1 MESFTD
7 RVAVVTGAGRGI
19 GAAIAARFA
28 AGGAAVAVLDL
39 DPDTAEASSKAI
51 ASAGGRALALGVDI
65 ADEDAVEAAVA
76 RVAEEF
82 GRIDILVNN
91 AGVTRDNM
99 LFKMS
104 AADWDTVLG
113 VHLRGNFLMSR
124 AVQKHMVERR
134 YGRIVSLSSRS
145 ALGNRG
151 QANYSAAKAG
161 VIGLTATL
169 AIELGPFGITV
180 NAVAP
185 GYIDTDMTRATAR
198 RMGADPEEFAAAAA
212 AEIPARRVGKPED
225 VAAVVTFLASE
236 DAGYVNGQTVH
247 VNGGQR

>member
-28 AGGAAVAVLDL
+28 AGGATVAVLDL
-39 DPDTAEASSKAI
+39 DPDTAEASSKTI
-51 ASAGGRALALGVDI
+51 SSAGGRALALGVDVG
-65 ADEDAVEAAVA
+65 DEDAVEAAVA

-185 GYIDTDMTRATAR
+185 GFIDTDMTRATAR

>member
-28 AGGAAVAVLDL
+28 AGGATVAVLDL
-39 DPDTAEASSKAI
+39 DPDTAEASSKTI
-51 ASAGGRALALGVDI
+51 ASAGGRALALGVDV

-185 GYIDTDMTRATAR
+185 GFIDTDMTRATAR
-198 RMGADPEEFAAAAA
+198 RMGADPEEFAAAGGAA
-212 AEIPARRVGKPED
+212 VPARRGGE
-225 VAAVVTFLASE
+225 AAHGA
-236 DAGYVNGQTVH
+236 AGGRDP
-247 VNGGQR
+247 GAPGR

>member
-7 RVAVVTGAGRGI
+7 RVAVVTGGGRGI
-19 GAAIAARFA
+19 GAAIAGRFA
-28 AGGAAVAVLDL
+28 AGGATVAILDL
-39 DPDTAEASSKAI
+39 DPETAATSSQAITAS
-51 ASAGGRALALGVDI
+51 GGRALAVGLDV
-65 ADEDAVEAAVA
+65 ADEDAVEAAVTRIA
-76 RVAEEF
+76 DEF

-91 AGVTRDNM
+91 AGVTRDNL
-99 LFKMS
+99 LFKMT
-104 AADWDTVLG
+104 ATDWDTVLG

-124 AVQKHMVERR
+124 AVQKHMVERH

-161 VIGLTATL
+161 VMGLTATL

-185 GYIDTDMTRATAR
+185 GYIDTEMTRATAR

-236 DAGYVNGQTVH
+236 DAGYVSGQTVH

>member
-7 RVAVVTGAGRGI
+7 RVAVITGAGRGI

-28 AGGAAVAVLDL
+28 AGGATVAVLDL
-39 DPDTAEASSKAI
+39 DPDTAEASSKTI
-51 ASAGGRALALGVDI
+51 ASAGGRSLALGVDV

-185 GYIDTDMTRATAR
+185 GFIDTDMTRATAR

>member
-19 GAAIAARFA
+19 GAAIAGRFA
-28 AGGAAVAVLDL
+28 AGGATVAVLDL
-39 DPDTAEASSKAI
+39 DPETAAATSQAI
-51 ASAGGRALALGVDI
+51 TAAGGRALAVGLDV
-65 ADEDAVEAAVA
+65 ADEDAVDAAVT

-91 AGVTRDNM
+91 AGVTRDNL

-104 AADWDTVLG
+104 ATDWDTVLG

-185 GYIDTDMTRATAR
+185 GYIDTEMTRATAR

-212 AEIPARRVGKPED
+212 EQIPARRVGKPED

>member
-7 RVAVVTGAGRGI
+7 RVAVVTGGGRGI

-39 DPDTAEASSKAI
+39 DPDTAEARSKAI
-51 ASAGGRALALGVDI
+51 ASVGGRALALGVDI

>member
-7 RVAVVTGAGRGI
+7 RVAVVTGGGRGI

-39 DPDTAEASSKAI
+39 DPDTAETSSKAI

>member
-1 MESFTD
+1 MPRPSP
-7 RVAVVTGAGRGI
+7 RP
-19 GAAIAARFA
+19 AA
-28 AGGAAVAVLDL
+28 D
-39 DPDTAEASSKAI
+39 
-51 ASAGGRALALGVDI
+51 ALALGVDV
-65 ADEDAVEAAVA
+65 ADEAAVEAAVA

-198 RMGADPEEFAAAAA
+198 RMGADPDEFAAAAA
-212 AEIPARRVGKPED
+212 EQIPARRVGKPED

>member
-7 RVAVVTGAGRGI
+7 RVAVGHRGRGAGSAPRSPPGSPPA
-19 GAAIAARFA
+19 GRRSPSSTSTRTPLRRAARPSL
-28 AGGAAVAVLDL
+28 GRRPGPRDW
-39 DPDTAEASSKAI
+39 AST
-51 ASAGGRALALGVDI
+51 I

-91 AGVTRDNM
+91 AGVTRDKHA
-99 LFKMS
+99 LQ
-104 AADWDTVLG
+104 DERRGLG
-113 VHLRGNFLMSR
+113 HRPRRTPCAGNFLMSR

-134 YGRIVSLSSRS
+134 YGRIGSLSSRS

-169 AIELGPFGITV
+169 AIELGPFGSRST
-180 NAVAP
+180 AVAP
-185 GYIDTDMTRATAR
+185 GYIDTDMTRATAAGWAPTR
-198 RMGADPEEFAAAAA
+198 RSSRPRPRPRSRPPG
-212 AEIPARRVGKPED
+212 R
-225 VAAVVTFLASE
+225 
-236 DAGYVNGQTVH
+236 
-247 VNGGQR
+247 

>member
-28 AGGAAVAVLDL
+28 AGGATVAVLDL
-39 DPDTAEASSKAI
+39 DPDTAEASSKTI
-51 ASAGGRALALGVDI
+51 ASAGGRALALGVDVG
-65 ADEDAVEAAVA
+65 DEDAVEAAVA

>member
-7 RVAVVTGAGRGI
+7 RVAVVTGGGRGI